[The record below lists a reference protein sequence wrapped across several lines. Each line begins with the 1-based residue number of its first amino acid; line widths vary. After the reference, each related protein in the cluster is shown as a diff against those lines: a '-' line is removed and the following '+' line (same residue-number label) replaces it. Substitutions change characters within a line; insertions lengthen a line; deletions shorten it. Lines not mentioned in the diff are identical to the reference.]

1 MDDLTSTTASAGAP
15 DRARPNPRLD
25 YALRRAASGDTE
37 AFTRVYDA
45 TSSRVFGICLEMLRD
60 RASAEEVTVETYV
73 RVWATAGRFDPDREH
88 AMSWILGIA
97 HGLAVDRLRLVLPP
111 VTRGRHLRVVA
122 TPVRRQGLGDRSPHV
137 CMSLDTRR
145 IKVAL
150 SLLPEPHRD
159 VLDMAYFAGRTSVE
173 LADLVGSS
181 PDVVA
186 SRIRDGL
193 LALRRLAEGH

>member
-88 AMSWILGIA
+88 AMSWILVIA
-97 HGLAVDRLRLVLPP
+97 HVLAVDRLRLVLPP
-111 VTRGRHLRVVA
+111 VPGGRHLRVLAPPEAFQQAFDDIFSFLPAEA
-122 TPVRRQGLGDRSPHV
+122 TKPG
-137 CMSLDTRR
+137 
-145 IKVAL
+145 
-150 SLLPEPHRD
+150 HRWNRE
-159 VLDMAYFAGRTSVE
+159 VLDPMPPFGFLRTTLSFQ
-173 LADLVGSS
+173 D
-181 PDVVA
+181 
-186 SRIRDGL
+186 DGEQGG
-193 LALRRLAEGH
+193 LRVISCKFRTPFR